1 MCSTYVH
8 LTKGAACVC
17 VFVFVKNCFAS
28 SAHTQDTHFYMC
40 IRNLDTNLLNSKRGD
55 FNSFRKICQKFFV
68 ITNTFFKNDMKKAL
82 FKTSYLTFRIS
93 TSQQL
98 VLGFKSCLH
107 PLN

>member
-1 MCSTYVH
+1 M
-8 LTKGAACVC
+8 C

-28 SAHTQDTHFYMC
+28 SANTQATHSYMG
-40 IRNLDTNLLNSKRGD
+40 IRNLDTDSINSKKGVN
-55 FNSFRKICQKFFV
+55 FNSLPKICQKYFV
-68 ITNTFFKNDMKKAL
+68 ITNTFFEIDMKKAL